1 MTYEEEQ
8 IKYAEELKQIV
19 GELRCLD
26 ELFAQPSQVDFKI
39 QKLYER
45 IYPLDFKYQ
54 FLSGIEIQRK
64 FNQFRQLLEENY
76 RRKKLRKIELE
87 RLLSQSPVERNKE
100 NIKKNIGKAAE
111 YMVSITPQHVSGRIY
126 KVENGDGCSAFC
138 CWFMLID
145 AIIVLIYFLISG
157 AFK

>member
-8 IKYAEELKQIV
+8 IKYAEELKQIA
-19 GELRCLD
+19 GELRYLD
-26 ELFAQPSQVDFKI
+26 ELFAQPSLVDVKI
-39 QKLYER
+39 QKLYEH

-54 FLSGIEIQRK
+54 FMPGIDIQRK
-64 FNQFRQLLEENY
+64 LYRFRQSLEKDY
-76 RRKKLRKIELE
+76 RKKKLRKRELE
-87 RLLSQSPVERNKE
+87 RLLSQSLVERNKE

-126 KVENGDGCSAFC
+126 KVENGDGCATFC

-145 AIIVLIYFLISG
+145 AIIVFIYFLISG
-157 AFK
+157 AF